1 MIINSLV
8 DFYDLMLESGEVP
21 PMGWSRERVAWE
33 FVIDEDGALISV
45 VPLADD
51 ERAFVLKDVPEHGTK
66 TSGIKP
72 FFLCDK
78 AAILLGRGTERNL
91 KEHEASIEWHR
102 AFLDGIAD
110 LGARAVLKFLE
121 RGHDEDVASVCDGNL
136 DGNAVIRLLGDT
148 CYIHERPV
156 IKDLWDGSRVKWT
169 PSKKTGKATKS
180 DTGKRLIQC
189 AVTGQI
195 AEPAVLFPMVTG
207 VPHAQSSGASLVSFN
222 VDAFCSY
229 GKSAKDQ
236 AANSCMSAE
245 AAFKAGAALRYLMRD
260 RRHQVTLGLDKVLF
274 WTEKEVVGNLNDVSL
289 FLDLDAVRSEAKEDE
304 SQLAKIEERLKSIKE
319 GRPSLGIDGDT
330 HYYVMCVSP
339 NMARLSVRF
348 FETGTIGSLEKR
360 FGQYLR
366 DIEIVGAADK
376 IQSIRS
382 YVRQT
387 APLGK
392 EENVPA
398 TMVASVMRAMLRGEA
413 FPNSLYVQL
422 LSRMRA
428 DKGYLPGSKKP
439 RDAMGNRVSML
450 KACLLRS
457 ARLRND
463 QETERSLTV
472 SLNEDNVNKGYILG
486 RLFATLEK
494 AQRDALGGNINATI
508 RDRYIGAASTTPA
521 RVFPQLLKLAQHHI
535 SKAEYGSS
543 IEKSIETVMA
553 KLNSEEGFPA
563 TLSLQDQGQ
572 FYIGYY
578 QQREALYTKK
588 TTTEEN

>member
-1 MIINSLV
+1 MIINSLI
-8 DFYDLMLESGEVP
+8 DFYDLMLENGEVP
-21 PMGWSRERVAWE
+21 PIGWSRERIAWE
-33 FVIDEDGALISV
+33 FVIDDDGILISI

-51 ERAFVLKDVPEHGTK
+51 EHAFVLKDVPEHGTK

-102 AFLDGIAD
+102 AFLGDLAD
-110 LGARAVLKFLE
+110 PGARATLRFLE
-121 RGHDEDVASVCDGNL
+121 RGHDDDIISACDNL
-136 DGNAVIRLLGDT
+136 EGNAVIRLLGDT
-148 CYIHERPV
+148 CYVHERSA
-156 IKDLWDGSRVKWT
+156 IKSLWNDSRSKWAQ
-169 PSKKTGKATKS
+169 SKKSAKAAKS
-180 DTGKRLIQC
+180 SAEKRPIQC
-189 AVTGQI
+189 SVTGQI
-195 AEPAVLFPMVTG
+195 ADPAVLFPMVTG

-245 AAFKAGAALRYLMRD
+245 AAFKAGTALRHLMRD
-260 RRHQVTLGLDKVLF
+260 KRHQVTLGLDKVLF
-274 WTEKEVVGNLNDVSL
+274 WTEREDVDGLNDISL
-289 FLDLDAVRSEAKEDE
+289 FLDLDAVRSEVKEDE
-304 SQLAKIEERLKSIKE
+304 VLLAKIEERLKSIKE
-319 GRPSLGIDGDT
+319 GRPSLGVDGNT
-330 HYYVMCVSP
+330 RYYIMCVSP

-366 DIEIVGAADK
+366 DIELEGATDK
-376 IQSIRS
+376 VRSVRS
-382 YVRQT
+382 YVYQT
-387 APLGK
+387 APLAK
-392 EENVPA
+392 AENVPA
-398 TMVASVMRAMLRGEA
+398 TMITSVMRAILRGEA

-428 DKGYLPGSKKP
+428 DKGYLPGSAKP
-439 RDAMGNRVSML
+439 RDAMRDRVPML

-472 SLNEDNVNKGYILG
+472 SLNEDNVNKGYVLG
-486 RLFATLEK
+486 RLFAILEK
-494 AQRDALGGNINATI
+494 AQRDALGGNVNATI

-543 IEKSIETVMA
+543 IEKSIGGVMA
-553 KLNSEEGFPA
+553 KLDSEEGFPA

-578 QQREALYTKK
+578 QQREARYTKK